1 MSESAA
7 ANANAP
13 LAPTRA
19 SAMRLSD
26 AKTIGEALQT
36 AQFQRAVA
44 DAAPQHM
51 TAQRLMA
58 TFRQAARN
66 NPAFN
71 QCNLLSV
78 LGVFM
83 TCTFLGLEPNTPQ
96 GHAYMIPFKKRR
108 FDRAS
113 RQMVDDGYDLQLIIG
128 YQGYLDLA
136 YRSPRVSSVAAH
148 AVYEG
153 DDFSFEYGSNEH
165 LQHRPKG
172 LHSDTDAPRYFYM
185 FSKLTGGQA
194 FEVLP
199 YAKVIQIRNGSQGYQ
214 AAVAAKERA
223 EKEGWKIPAAY
234 TETPWVK
241 HFTAM
246 GQKTAMRAGYKWL
259 PKTVEMAAVAR
270 LEDTQD
276 RGLID
281 FGPVLEGHV
290 NPLDEDLPLI
300 HEPRA
305 EPGAAFGERQHD
317 DDGVILDQQPAQA
330 QQQEARRDPLP
341 ARTTPAAREAPSP
354 AAPPTQAPPPP
365 PTQAPPP
372 PPSQPAFAAHMAD
385 ATGEI
390 HDRIGDA
397 GYVTDPVVFA
407 AAYVELWAATP
418 PDSRQALAEHN
429 ADALQDAVVMSE
441 KAANILAAMNTEP
454 APETLAAPIGPV
466 AIEVVTKDGKPDL
479 KGYIAALRDAAAAQT
494 AESFPAWDSLQRPV
508 IVTLAK
514 LTRATAEKIVAD
526 RAAALGTTK
535 PPAAAPQGPVESQG
549 TQEPP
554 PDDVPPPTGDDQP
567 AGEPGPAEGAGLL
580 GEPIPPKPWSRLAQ
594 DIYDQ
599 LRQCAT
605 AHDIQALATNAAV
618 AANLNKILAADP
630 DEHARLRAFAQA
642 RRAEL
647 APSKPAG
654 G

>member
-1 MSESAA
+1 MSDAAA
-7 ANANAP
+7 ANTKAP

-19 SAMRLSD
+19 STMRLAD

-66 NPAFN
+66 KPEFN

-108 FDRAS
+108 WDKAS

-172 LHSDTDAPRYFYM
+172 LHADTDQPRYFYM

-199 YAKVIQIRNGSQGYQ
+199 YAKVIQVRNGSQGYQ

-223 EKEGWKIPAAY
+223 EKEGWKLPAAY

-300 HEPRA
+300 NEPRA
-305 EPGAAFGERQHD
+305 DPGAAFGERQHD
-317 DDGVILDQQPAQA
+317 DDGVVLDQEPTPPA
-330 QQQEARRDPLP
+330 QQQEARRDPP
-341 ARTTPAAREAPSP
+341 AQRAA
-354 AAPPTQAPPPP
+354 
-365 PTQAPPP
+365 
-372 PPSQPAFAAHMAD
+372 PAFAAHMAD

-390 HDRIGDA
+390 YDRVGDA

-407 AAYVELWAATP
+407 GAYVELWAATP
-418 PDSRQALAEHN
+418 TDSRQALAEHN
-429 ADALQDAVVMSE
+429 ADALQDAVTMSE
-441 KAANILAAMNTEP
+441 KAANILAAMATEP
-454 APETLAAPIGPV
+454 EAPAAPAAPTGPV
-466 AIEVVTKDGKPDL
+466 AIQVVVRDGKPDL
-479 KGYIAALRDAAAAQT
+479 KGYTAALREAAAAQT
-494 AESFPAWDSLQRPV
+494 AETFPAWEALQRPV

-514 LTRATAEKIVAD
+514 LTRATAEKLVAD
-526 RAAALGTTK
+526 RATALGTTK
-535 PPAAAPQGPVESQG
+535 PPAAQATTTPPPAA
-549 TQEPP
+549 QEQAPP
-554 PDDVPPPTGDDQP
+554 PDDIPPPTGDDHP
-567 AGEPGPAEGAGLL
+567 PGEPQPDDGPGLL

-599 LRQCAT
+599 LRQCT
-605 AHDIQALATNAAV
+605 SMHALDAIAGNAAV
-618 AANLNKILAADP
+618 AANFRKIKEDDP
-630 DEHARLRAFAQA
+630 DEGARLQA
-642 RRAEL
+642 YAGQRRAEMRQ
-647 APSKPAG
+647 PKQ
-654 G
+654 